1 MSTEPTDPR
10 LTQRALR
17 LQMAGMGL
25 EFAASVL
32 GGLALG
38 YLVDDWLGTKPWF
51 FLLGTFGGLVGSVTR
66 LVQLSRRLDHL
77 RREQERTT
85 GRR

>member
-1 MSTEPTDPR
+1 MSAAPGDPR
-10 LTQRALR
+10 LTRRAIG

-25 EFAASVL
+25 EFSASVL

-51 FLLGTFGGLVGSVTR
+51 FLLGTFGGLAGSVTR
-66 LVQLSRRLDHL
+66 LVQLSRRLDRL
-77 RREQERTT
+77 RREQEQTSGLR
-85 GRR
+85 